1 MDGMGVE
8 GGGAHYGSTSGGFD
22 QLGFGT
28 LMYTKE

>member
-1 MDGMGVE
+1 MDGMGVDL
-8 GGGAHYGSTSGGFD
+8 GGRHIIYTKYGFE